1 MVDSTLTG
9 PTKGRPARDRD
20 RAGWAL
26 AILALLVAAVAFI
39 WITGAESRAIARMEP
54 AERRLVYESAFGEF
68 ERLCGAGPRGDAL
81 EKRCTDQA
89 AYLLKFPE
97 CDARCQHVA
106 RLHAPRP
113 TK

>member
-1 MVDSTLTG
+1 MVDSTSIG
-9 PTKGRPARDRD
+9 PTKGRPARARD

-26 AILALLVAAVAFI
+26 AILVVLAAVVAFI
-39 WITGAESRAIARMEP
+39 WITGAESRAIERMEP
-54 AERRLVYESAFGEF
+54 IERRQVYESAFGEF

-81 EKRCTDQA
+81 ERRCTEQA
-89 AYLLKFPE
+89 AYVLKFPE
-97 CDARCQHVA
+97 CDARCQQVA